1 MTIPE
6 STTCVIAG
14 GGPAGVML
22 GVLLSRAGIAVIV
35 LEKHADFLRDFRGD
49 TVHVSTQRVLDDM
62 GLAEQFA
69 QLPRQDLDSLSGTGN
84 LRWFGRGRNE
94 AGRTERRTAIVPQ
107 WEFLDLLATAG
118 AAKPTF
124 RLVHNVEVVGPL
136 RHDGRV
142 VGVRYRG
149 PDGVVGQLR
158 ADLTVACDGRSSTLR
173 SAMGLVP
180 RSFDVPM
187 DIWWFRLPRRLDDP
201 AELSGVAHIDR
212 RCVTTNRGDYYQIGL
227 QISKGQDAALRAR
240 GIEALQRDI
249 TSLIPCMADRVGEL
263 TSFEEVKLL
272 DVQMNRLRRWYG
284 KGILFIGD
292 AAHAM
297 SPAGG
302 IGINLA
308 IADAVAAARILAPP
322 LRTGRLSTRH
332 LARIQLRRTLPTVIV
347 QTVQGMLHARIV
359 ANRNSDPRSDHRPS
373 RLTEILGRNPLV
385 QAVFGLI
392 IAVGPFSERAP
403 EFARR

>member
-22 GVLLSRAGIAVIV
+22 GVLLSRAGIDVTV

-62 GLAEQFA
+62 GLAARFA
-69 QLPRQDLDSLSGTGN
+69 QLPRQDLDNLGGTGN
-84 LRWFGRGRNE
+84 RRWLGRGRS
-94 AGRTERRTAIVPQ
+94 ERRTAIVPQ

-118 AAKPTF
+118 AAEPTF
-124 RLVHNVEVVGPL
+124 RLVHNVEVVRPL
-136 RHDGRV
+136 QHDGRV
-142 VGVRYRG
+142 VGVQYRG
-149 PDGVVGQLR
+149 PDGAFRQLR

-173 SAMGLVP
+173 SAMSVVP

-187 DIWWFRLPRRLDDP
+187 DIWWFRLPRHPDDP

-227 QISKGQDAALRAR
+227 QIPKGQDAALRAR
-240 GIEALQRDI
+240 GIDALQRDI
-249 TSLIPCMADRVGEL
+249 ATLIPCMADRVGEL

-322 LRTGRLSTRH
+322 LRTGKLSTRH

-359 ANRNSDPRSDHRPS
+359 ANRNSDPRSDRRRS
-373 RLTEILGRNPLV
+373 RLTEMLGRNPLV

-392 IAVGPFSERAP
+392 ITVGPFSERAP

>member
-1 MTIPE
+1 M
-6 STTCVIAG
+6 
-14 GGPAGVML
+14 ML
-22 GVLLSRAGIAVIV
+22 GLLLSRAGIDVTV

-49 TVHVSTQRVLDDM
+49 TVHVSTQRVLDDI
-62 GLAEQFA
+62 GLAEQFS
-69 QLPRQDLDSLSGTGN
+69 QLPRQDLDNIRGI
-84 LRWFGRGRNE
+84 GRPR
-94 AGRTERRTAIVPQ
+94 RRTAIVPQ

-118 AAKPTF
+118 AAEPTF
-124 RLVHNVEVVGPL
+124 RLVHNAEVIGPL
-136 RHDGRV
+136 QRGSRV
-142 VGVRYRG
+142 VGVQYRG
-149 PDGVVGQLR
+149 PDGAVGQLR
-158 ADLTVACDGRSSTLR
+158 ADLTVACDGRWSTLR
-173 SAMGLVP
+173 SALGFVP

-187 DIWWFRLPRRLDDP
+187 DIWWFRLPRHPEDP
-201 AELSGVAHIDR
+201 QELAGVAHIDH

-227 QISKGQDAALRAR
+227 QIPKGQDAALRSR

-249 TSLIPCMADRVGEL
+249 TSLIPCMADRVGDL
-263 TSFEEVKLL
+263 ASFEGVKLL

-284 KGILFIGD
+284 DGVLFIGD

-322 LRTGRLSTRH
+322 LRAGKLSRLH
-332 LARIQLRRTLPTVIV
+332 MARIQLRRTLPTVIV

-359 ANRNSDPRSDHRPS
+359 AIHNSESGGRPS
-373 RLTEILGRNPLV
+373 RLR
-385 QAVFGLI
+385 QAVARHPLLRAIFGFI

-403 EFARR
+403 VFARR

>member
-22 GVLLSRAGIAVIV
+22 AVLLSRAGIDVTV

-69 QLPRQDLDSLSGTGN
+69 RLPRQELDNLSGTGN
-84 LRWFGRGRNE
+84 HRWFGRRRNE

-118 AAKPTF
+118 AAEPTF
-124 RLVHNVEVVGPL
+124 RLMHNAEVTGPL

-142 VGVRYRG
+142 VGVQYRG
-149 PDGVVGQLR
+149 PDGAFGQLR
-158 ADLTVACDGRSSTLR
+158 ADLTIACDGRSSTLR

-187 DIWWFRLPRRLDDP
+187 DIWWFRLPRRPDDP

-227 QISKGQDAALRAR
+227 QIPKGQDAALRAR

-272 DVQMNRLRRWYG
+272 DVQMNRLHRWYG
-284 KGILFIGD
+284 EGILFIGD

-322 LRTGRLSTRH
+322 LSTGRLSTRH

-359 ANRNSDPRSDHRPS
+359 ANRKSDPGSDHRPS